1 MMRECFKGSQMLV
14 TRQRIDRNW
23 KVNVGL
29 IDLREEL
36 LFTVKERG

>member
-1 MMRECFKGSQMLV
+1 MLV

-23 KVNVGL
+23 EVNVGL